1 LDNANN
7 IPNIVSS
14 GAGANGTTGDQG
26 SNDDVD
32 QDSQAPNDDGDQD
45 PGGGGVITIR
55 ARGESGTKNINLMVC
70 GSTVGS

>member
-14 GAGANGTTGDQG
+14 GAGANGTT
-26 SNDDVD
+26 
-32 QDSQAPNDDGDQD
+32 GDQD